1 MFVHIWKM
9 RARKKKTKAYEEF
22 GRQVTLPALKK
33 ISGCLDAHFIR
44 LYGARKPEY
53 FWFVFWKDKEALE
66 AARTNPAWR
75 EQIKKFEAGEFYK
88 SIPMEWVCELL
99 ASAGERPGLKAPKVK
114 RSPKGSK
121 SPKVSREA
129 GEEGEAAEAPEASEK
144 PVVGFTGPT
153 PEGE

>member
-9 RARKKKTKAYEEF
+9 RARKKKTKTYEEF
-22 GRQVTLPALKK
+22 GRQVTLPALNK
-33 ISGCLDAHFIR
+33 IPGCLDAHFIR

-75 EQIKKFEAGEFYK
+75 EQIKKFEAGGFYK

-99 ASAGERPGLKAPKVK
+99 ASAGERPGLKAPRAKK
-114 RSPKGSK
+114 NPRGSK
-121 SPKVSREA
+121 VPKET
-129 GEEGEAAEAPEASEK
+129 GEEVETADAPETSEK
-144 PVVGFTGPT
+144 PAVGFTGPT

>member
-9 RARKKKTKAYEEF
+9 RARKKKTKTYEEF

-33 ISGCLDAHFIR
+33 IPGCFDAHFIR

-75 EQIKKFEAGEFYK
+75 EQIKKFEAGGFYK

-99 ASAGERPGLKAPKVK
+99 ASAGERPGLKAPRAKK
-114 RSPKGSK
+114 NPRGSK
-121 SPKVSREA
+121 VPKET
-129 GEEGEAAEAPEASEK
+129 GEEVETADAPETSEK
-144 PVVGFTGPT
+144 PAVGFTGPT

>member
-22 GRQVTLPALKK
+22 GRQVTLPALKR
-33 ISGCLDAHFIR
+33 IPGFLDAHFIR

-53 FWFVFWKDKEALE
+53 FWFVFWKDKESLE
-66 AARTNPAWR
+66 AARTNAAWR
-75 EQIKKFEAGEFYK
+75 EQIKKFEAGGFYK

-99 ASAGERPGLKAPKVK
+99 ASAGDRPGLRAPRAK
-114 RSPKGSK
+114 RSPRSSK
-121 SPKVSREA
+121 VPKDTGDEVEK
-129 GEEGEAAEAPEASEK
+129 AEAPEASEK
-144 PVVGFTGPT
+144 PAVGFTGPT

>member
-9 RARKKKTKAYEEF
+9 RARKKKTKTYEEF
-22 GRQVTLPALKK
+22 GRQVTLPALKR
-33 ISGCLDAHFIR
+33 IPGFLDAHFIR

-66 AARTNPAWR
+66 AARTNAAWR
-75 EQIKKFEAGEFYK
+75 EQIKKFEAGGFYK

-99 ASAGERPGLKAPKVK
+99 ASAGDRPSLRAPKAK
-114 RSPKGSK
+114 K
-121 SPKVSREA
+121 SPKSRKVPKDNGDEV
-129 GEEGEAAEAPEASEK
+129 EKTEAPEASET
-144 PVVGFTGPT
+144 PAVGFPGTT

>member
-22 GRQVTLPALKK
+22 GRQVTLPALRK
-33 ISGCLDAHFIR
+33 IPGCLDAHFIR

-53 FWFVFWKDKEALE
+53 FWFVFWKDKDALE
-66 AARTNPAWR
+66 AARTNAAWR
-75 EQIKKFEAGEFYK
+75 EQIKKFEAGGFYK

-99 ASAGERPGLKAPKVK
+99 ASAGERPALRAPKAK
-114 RSPKGSK
+114 RSRK
-121 SPKVSREA
+121 SPNVPKDA
-129 GEEGEAAEAPEASEK
+129 GDEGAPAEAPEASETHAA
-144 PVVGFTGPT
+144 GSTGPT

>member
-9 RARKKKTKAYEEF
+9 QARKKKTKTYEAF

-33 ISGCLDAHFIR
+33 IPGCLDAHFIR

-53 FWFVFWKDKEALE
+53 FWFVFWKDKEALD
-66 AARTNPAWR
+66 AARTNAAWR
-75 EQIKKFEAGEFYK
+75 EQIKKFEAGGFYK

-99 ASAGERPGLKAPKVK
+99 ASAGDRPGLKTPKAK
-114 RSPKGSK
+114 KGSK
-121 SPKVSREA
+121 SRKVPKGAGDEA
-129 GEEGEAAEAPEASEK
+129 QRVEAPEVDERSAT
-144 PVVGFTGPT
+144 GITGPT

>member
-9 RARKKKTKAYEEF
+9 RARKKKTKTYEAF

-33 ISGCLDAHFIR
+33 IPGCVDAHFIR

-66 AARTNPAWR
+66 AARTNVAWR
-75 EQIKKFEAGEFYK
+75 EQIKKFEAGGFYK

-99 ASAGERPGLKAPKVK
+99 ASAGERTAPKAK
-114 RSPKGSK
+114 RAPKSR
-121 SPKVSREA
+121 KVSKGA
-129 GEEGEAAEAPEASEK
+129 GDEPEQTGAPEASEK
-144 PVVGFTGPT
+144 PAAGTSGPT

>member
-33 ISGCLDAHFIR
+33 IPGCVDAHFIR

-53 FWFVFWKDKEALE
+53 FWFVLWKDKEALE
-66 AARTNPAWR
+66 AARTNVAWR
-75 EQIKKFEAGEFYK
+75 EQIKKFEAGGFYK

-99 ASAGERPGLKAPKVK
+99 ASAGERPVPKAPKAK
-114 RSPKGSK
+114 RSPRGRKVPKG
-121 SPKVSREA
+121 A
-129 GEEGEAAEAPEASEK
+129 GDEPEQIGAPEASEK
-144 PVVGFTGPT
+144 PAAGTSGPT

>member
-9 RARKKKTKAYEEF
+9 RARKKKTKTYEEF

-33 ISGCLDAHFIR
+33 IPGCFDAHFIR

-66 AARTNPAWR
+66 AARTNAAWR
-75 EQIKKFEAGEFYK
+75 EQIKKFEAGGFYK

-99 ASAGERPGLKAPKVK
+99 ASAGERTRPKAPRGK
-114 RSPKGSK
+114 K
-121 SPKVSREA
+121 SPKRPKVPMET
-129 GEEGEAAEAPEASEK
+129 GQEVETAEANEK
-144 PVVGFTGPT
+144 PAVGFSGPT

>member
-9 RARKKKTKAYEEF
+9 RARKKKTKTYEEF

-33 ISGCLDAHFIR
+33 IPGCFDAHFIR

-75 EQIKKFEAGEFYK
+75 EQIKKFEAGGFYK

-99 ASAGERPGLKAPKVK
+99 ASAGERPGLKAPRAKK
-114 RSPKGSK
+114 NPRGSK
-121 SPKVSREA
+121 VPKDT
-129 GEEGEAAEAPEASEK
+129 GEEVETAGAPETSEK
-144 PVVGFTGPT
+144 PAVGFTGPT